1 MTPAGPEDAARAEI
15 DRLLAAA
22 GWVVQDYPHYDRH
35 AAAGVAVREF
45 QLPAGPSDYLLFVDG
60 KAAGV
65 IEAKREGTTLSGVE
79 EQSEGYAAQ
88 LPDNLA
94 KHADPL
100 PFTYES
106 TGVETFFSDGREQDP
121 RARRV
126 FAFHR
131 PETLRAWLAEGK
143 ALSQRVAEIPP
154 LERTGLR
161 DCQFD
166 AIDGLERSLARG
178 DTRALIQM
186 ATGAGKTFT
195 AVTFAYRLI
204 KFARAKRILFLVD
217 RRALGK
223 QTLTEFSKYV
233 TPDDGRVF
241 TSLYNVQH
249 LQTNRFDRDA
259 KVVITTIQRL
269 YAMLRDEELD
279 PENEE
284 ESDFER
290 GGPVTARTVSYNPEI
305 PIESFDFIVTD
316 ECHRS
321 IYNLWRQVLEYF
333 DARLIG
339 LTATPSRQ
347 TLGFF
352 RQNLVTEYPYERSV
366 ADGVN
371 VGFDIYKLRTQVGT
385 QGATVEAGWQVA
397 YMDRR
402 TRMLRWEQLDE
413 DLEYQASQL
422 DRSVVTHDQI
432 RTVLTAYRNKLR
444 EELFPDRTWVP
455 KTLIFAKD
463 DNHAENI
470 VRHARE
476 VFGKGNDF
484 VKKITYRTSGE
495 KPEGLITSFRND
507 PYPRIAVTVDMISTG
522 TDIRPIEV
530 VIFMRDVRSE
540 IYFEQMKGRGA
551 RTISDTDLRQ
561 VTPDAHAKTRFLLI
575 DAVGV
580 SDSRKSDNQPL
591 ERRRSVSFQRLLQD
605 VAAGNPSEDT
615 LSSLAGRLSR
625 LDREVSDEDRARIK
639 DASGGEDLRHL
650 SNHLLDAID
659 PDTIETRTRE
669 AHGPTYSDQEHAA
682 VAEDLR
688 ERASRPFAKAELREA
703 VMRARQRADLVI
715 DEVTQDVVTEA
726 GFDLERAQE
735 TTQRFK
741 QFIEDNK
748 ANLTALQ
755 ILYERPYGQRH
766 LTYDAVR
773 ELADKL
779 RQPPYNLN
787 PAHVW
792 QAFRRLDESR
802 VRGAGPET
810 LLTNIVSLVWYAM
823 GEAEELEPFPEIAE
837 RRFQAWLQRQR
848 DAGRDFSAEQLEWL
862 TAIKD
867 HLAANAEIS
876 REDFKEHPDFT
887 DRGGLVKVRQ
897 VFGNELDPIL
907 EDLQESLVA

>member
-1 MTPAGPEDAARAEI
+1 MTPAGPEDAARVEI
-15 DRLLAAA
+15 DRLLVAA
-22 GWVVQDYPHYDRH
+22 GWIVQDYGRHDRT
-35 AAAGVAVREF
+35 AGPGVAVREF
-45 QLPAGPSDYLLFVDG
+45 RLPSGPTDYLLFVDG

-79 EQSEGYAAQ
+79 EQSESYAAQ
-88 LPDNLA
+88 LPDSLA

-106 TGVETFFSDGREQDP
+106 TGAETWFTDGREPDP

-126 FAFHR
+126 FAFHK
-131 PETLRAWLAEGK
+131 PETLRAWLTEGK
-143 ALSQRVAEIPP
+143 ALPQRVAEIPP
-154 LERTGLR
+154 LQRTGLR
-161 DCQFD
+161 ECQFA
-166 AIDGLERSLARG
+166 AIDGLERSLSRG

-204 KFARAKRILFLVD
+204 KFARARRILFLVD

-284 ESDFER
+284 ESTFEA
-290 GGPVTARTVSYNPEI
+290 GGAVSERTVSYNSEI

-371 VGFDIYKLRTQVGT
+371 VGFDIYKIRTQVGT

-402 TRMLRWEQLDE
+402 TRMKRWEQLDE
-413 DLEYQASQL
+413 DLHYQAKQL
-422 DRSVVTHDQI
+422 DRSVVAKDQI
-432 RTVLTAYRNKLR
+432 RTILTTYRDKLP
-444 EELFPDRTWVP
+444 ELFRKRTWVP

-476 VFGKGNDF
+476 VFGKGNEF

-495 KPEGLITSFRND
+495 KPEDLITAFRNE
-507 PYPRIAVTVDMISTG
+507 PNPRIAVTVDMISTG
-522 TDIRPIEV
+522 TDVKPIEV

-551 RTISDTDLRQ
+551 RTISNTDLHQ
-561 VTPDAHAKTRFLLI
+561 VTPDAHAKARFLLI

-580 SDSRKSDNQPL
+580 TESRKSDNQPL
-591 ERRRSVSFQRLLQD
+591 ERRHSVSFERLLQD
-605 VAAGNPSEDT
+605 VAAGNPSEGT
-615 LSSLAGRLSR
+615 LSSLADRLAR
-625 LDREVSDEDRARIK
+625 LDREVSAEDRSRIK
-639 DASGGEDLRHL
+639 DASGGQDLRHL

-669 AHGPTYSDQEHAA
+669 AHGPTCSDQEHAA

-688 ERASRPFAKAELREA
+688 ERASRPFAKPELREA
-703 VMRARQRADLVI
+703 VLDARGRADLVI

-735 TTQRFK
+735 TTRRFK

-766 LTYDAVR
+766 LTYGAVK
-773 ELADKL
+773 ELADQL

-802 VRGAGPET
+802 VRGAGPEK
-810 LLTNIVSLVWYAM
+810 LLTNIVSLVWYAI
-823 GEAEELEPFPEIAE
+823 GEADELEPFPEIAE

-848 DAGRDFSAEQLEWL
+848 EAGRTFTDEQLEWL

-867 HLAANAEIS
+867 HLGANAEIS
-876 REDFKEHPDFT
+876 REDFKEFPHFT

-897 VFGNELDPIL
+897 VFGDQLDPIL